1 MLFTKS
7 TDSGRFWLIR
17 GDCELVDEE
26 IWWTGIFPLTL
37 PLAPL
42 SLSQS
47 QDVLTFK
54 FSPGHFQENIRDL
67 ALQANL
73 LLESIK
79 ALNLLFYCTMND
91 NYGGHS
97 WISRVF
103 LPTHNHWISR
113 FLPMENVK
121 VRHQPYNHDRKR
133 LTETSRTIE
142 WREKQKIG
150 KIEEQS
156 TMFCDHWYI
165 ELTLV
170 WFVYFNFPY
179 SQMGSQV
186 QPLGLPVN
194 LIMRL
199 KVHLH

>member
-1 MLFTKS
+1 
-7 TDSGRFWLIR
+7 
-17 GDCELVDEE
+17 
-26 IWWTGIFPLTL
+26 
-37 PLAPL
+37 
-42 SLSQS
+42 
-47 QDVLTFK
+47 
-54 FSPGHFQENIRDL
+54 
-67 ALQANL
+67 
-73 LLESIK
+73 
-79 ALNLLFYCTMND
+79 
-91 NYGGHS
+91 
-97 WISRVF
+97 
-103 LPTHNHWISR
+103 
-113 FLPMENVK
+113 MENVK

-170 WFVYFNFPY
+170 WFVDFNFPY

-186 QPLGLPVN
+186 QPRGLPVN